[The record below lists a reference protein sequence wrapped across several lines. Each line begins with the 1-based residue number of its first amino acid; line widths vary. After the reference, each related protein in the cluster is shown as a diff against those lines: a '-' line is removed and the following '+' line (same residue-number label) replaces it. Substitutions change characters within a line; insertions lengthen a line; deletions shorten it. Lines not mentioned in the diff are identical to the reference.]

1 MEKSRFIKIMTILNR
16 RGEYLFE
23 SYFQGNRSD
32 ELWDRYNG
40 FMRAAN
46 DFYNQFIEECY
57 KPEIDIYA

>member
-1 MEKSRFIKIMTILNR
+1 MTILNR

-46 DFYNQFIEECY
+46 DFYTQFIEECY
-57 KPEIDIYA
+57 NPEIDIYA